1 MACTPE
7 LYKVNTKIE
16 ALTLSSS
23 KLLISVARVCRMKL
37 TQHYTRECL
46 RRDRK
51 MGGWPASRMAEQMMA
66 IESRIRI
73 GIETKNGVKSKTSPG
88 LEIRA
93 M

>member
-1 MACTPE
+1 
-7 LYKVNTKIE
+7 
-16 ALTLSSS
+16 
-23 KLLISVARVCRMKL
+23 
-37 TQHYTRECL
+37 
-46 RRDRK
+46 

-93 M
+93 IFDDKNIFRLRIFKIIDIVMNTELLPDGIFELRQDQAVVMGHTGTFEET